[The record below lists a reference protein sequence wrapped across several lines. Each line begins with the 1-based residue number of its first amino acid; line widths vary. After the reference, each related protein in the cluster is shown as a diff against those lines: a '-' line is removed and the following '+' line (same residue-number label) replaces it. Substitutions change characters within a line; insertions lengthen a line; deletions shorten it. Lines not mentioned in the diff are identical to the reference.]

1 LLFLNYPAMALTRVA
16 DKQLVSSSADETE
29 PAILTYRQFGVD
41 YSCSV
46 WMNFSPNIQSQPN
59 SKLYVTSWSSTGNEN
74 IAAAIP
80 LLEADP
86 NNVYRY
92 ADPVLVNDPTQNR
105 IFLIALAI
113 KTENSTTKV
122 YSVLAWAST
131 NAGWSWSLTPQVVAQ
146 ARVIQFNPNVVP
158 RLDKP
163 VATVGPDGKLWVS
176 WVRQTTDLRMRTATI
191 SGSVWT
197 WSPAVDNDP
206 NNGIPYDD
214 PGILISSGFG
224 QPRINGHNPQIM
236 GDFNSV
242 AYILFTDYESS
253 NNWGRI
259 GLIKYDA
266 SANPQFVSLADA
278 TNNTS
283 AATMYTGKNGDDWLT
298 LTASVRLRAGTV
310 PSAKYDRTR
319 GRISVTWH
327 ERNPNGA
334 AGSRVQFATY
344 KLSTGSWST
353 ATVAT
358 SSGHNLLPAMDFDP
372 ANGNHMVTWYAIG
385 SGVST
390 YTHTGSYVTFSGDT
404 PIPGVQ
410 GSITNQTGAD
420 MSYLTP
426 LSAGSSDRIVGDYH
440 EVSFTNGAFKAAH
453 IHAVSGGSNP
463 WSFTVSP

>member
-1 LLFLNYPAMALTRVA
+1 MSLTRVA
-16 DKQLVSSSADETE
+16 DKQLANTSADETE
-29 PAILTYRQFGVD
+29 PAIITYRQFGVD

-46 WMNFSPNIQSQPN
+46 WMNFSPNLQS
-59 SKLYVTSWSSTGNEN
+59 STARLYATSWSSTGNSN
-74 IAAAIP
+74 TAAIP
-80 LLEADP
+80 LLDNDP
-86 NNVYRY
+86 NIAY
-92 ADPVLVNDPTQNR
+92 ADPVLVKDPTQNR
-105 IFLIALAI
+105 IFLVAVAI

-122 YSVLAWAST
+122 YTVLTWAST
-131 NAGWSWSLTPQVVAQ
+131 NGGWTWSLTPQVVAQ
-146 ARVIQFNPNVVP
+146 ARVVQGAGTPK
-158 RLDKP
+158 LDKP
-163 VATVGPDGKLWVS
+163 EATVGPDGKLWVA
-176 WVRQTTDLRMRTATI
+176 WVRHLRDLRMRSATI
-191 SGSVWT
+191 SGSTWT
-197 WSPAVDNDP
+197 WSPAVDSDP

-214 PGILISSGFG
+214 PGILISSGFL
-224 QPRINGHNPQIM
+224 QPSINAHNPQIM

-242 AYILFTDYESS
+242 AYILFTDFDNTGG

-266 SANPQFVSLADA
+266 NANPQFVSLANA

-283 AATMYTGKNGDDWLT
+283 VPTLYTGKGGDDWLT

-327 ERNPNGA
+327 ERNPNGG

-344 KLSTGSWST
+344 KISTGSWST

-358 SSGHNLLPAMDFDP
+358 SGHNLLPAMDFDP
-372 ANGNHMVTWYAIG
+372 ANGNHMVTWYAVG
-385 SGVST
+385 SGAST
-390 YTHTGSYVTFSGDT
+390 YTHAGSYVTFSGDT
-404 PIPGVQ
+404 PIPGTQ
-410 GSITNQTGAD
+410 DSITNQTGAD
-420 MSYLTP
+420 MFYLTL
-426 LSAGSSDRIVGDYH
+426 LSPGSTDRIVGDYH